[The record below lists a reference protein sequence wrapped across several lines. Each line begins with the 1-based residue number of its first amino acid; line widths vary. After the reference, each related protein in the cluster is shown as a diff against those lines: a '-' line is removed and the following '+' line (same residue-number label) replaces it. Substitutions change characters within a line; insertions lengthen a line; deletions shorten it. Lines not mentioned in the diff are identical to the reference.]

1 MPRSPAPSTLAAVA
15 ALARTSTMTVSRVL
29 RNSRHVADSTRA
41 RVIRAAK
48 KVGYTPNPQLA
59 RLMSIVRGAKQHRL
73 RAVIGVVRDDIP
85 EDDLHGPAYQYVSNH
100 DIRQRAESHGYAI
113 EEFFVGRDGITPARL
128 NGVLRARGV
137 EGLIFSPQSSRII
150 GSHLDFTPFAAATFG
165 YGLRTPALH
174 RASTNMTQG
183 ILETARRLEERGYSR
198 IGLAVTHFIDARS
211 DHTYS
216 GAILHYQQ
224 QIAKRQR
231 IPLLFFP
238 DNPADGAGQFCAW
251 VGKHRPDVLIS
262 LDAYVPDWLT
272 RRLKLAIPAD
282 IGLVVHDWT
291 KCMTEFAGIHH
302 RRAEVAAAAVDLVAT
317 QLMHNEYGV
326 PEVPRQVLIPPLW
339 VEGPSIRAR

>member
-1 MPRSPAPSTLAAVA
+1 
-15 ALARTSTMTVSRVL
+15 MTVSRVL
-29 RNSRHVADSTRA
+29 RNSRHVAGATRA

-85 EDDLHGPAYQYVSNH
+85 EDDLHDPAYQYVSNQ

-137 EGLIFSPQSSRII
+137 EGLIVSPQSSHNIA
-150 GSHLDFTPFAAATFG
+150 SHLDFTPFAAATFG
-165 YGLRTPALH
+165 YGLRAPALH

-183 ILETARRLEERGYSR
+183 ILETTRRLEERGYSR

-216 GAILHYQQ
+216 GAMLHYQQ

-231 IPLLFFP
+231 IPPLFFS
-238 DNPADGAGQFCAW
+238 DNPADGAGPFCAW
-251 VGKHRPDVLIS
+251 VSKHRPDVLIS

-291 KCMTEFAGIHH
+291 KRMTEFAGIHH
-302 RRAEVAAAAVDLVAT
+302 RRAQVAAAAVDLVAT
-317 QLMHNEYGV
+317 QLMHNEHGV